1 MNKPYGRVIGW
12 GKYVPETV
20 ITNHDL
26 EKTLDTSHD
35 WIVKRT
41 GIHSRRVA
49 AEGETTSSMAI
60 QAARQ
65 ALETADLQSAE
76 LDLIIMATNTPD
88 HLVAPSPASL
98 VQQAIG
104 AADVPAFSLSAGCT
118 GFIYALSVA
127 QQFISAGVYQR
138 VLVIGA
144 ELLSRFVDWEDRRTA
159 VLFGDGAG
167 AVILQATAEP
177 CGPQHFVLGSDGQGA
192 EHIMVPAGGAA
203 DPFSAEVLANR
214 SHFVTMNG
222 SEVFKFATRKF
233 GDSCRQVLAQAHL
246 DIADIDWVVSHQANE
261 RIIKAGARDL
271 GVPLERC
278 LLNVGK
284 YGNTSTAS
292 IPILLCESIES
303 GHIQPADKLLLVA
316 FGAGLTWGACLLQ
329 LAPVP
334 LERGQHMNGL
344 TSVRR
349 AHRKVMM
356 QG

>member
-1 MNKPYGRVIGW
+1 MSKPYGRVIGW

-26 EKTLDTSHD
+26 EKTLNTSHD

-41 GIHSRRVA
+41 GIHSRHVA
-49 AEGETTSSMAI
+49 AAEETTSSMAI
-60 QAARQ
+60 AAALQ
-65 ALETADLQSAE
+65 ALETADLHPTE

-127 QQFISAGVYQR
+127 QQFISSGVYQHI
-138 VLVIGA
+138 LVIGA
-144 ELLSRFVDWEDRRTA
+144 ELISRFVNWADRRTA

-177 CGPQHFVLGSDGQGA
+177 CGAQHFVLGSDGSGA
-192 EHIMVPAGGAA
+192 EHIMVPAGGSAA
-203 DPFSAEVLANR
+203 PFSAEVL
-214 SHFVTMNG
+214 SDQSYFVTMNG
-222 SEVFKFATRKF
+222 NEVYKFATRKF
-233 GDSCRQVLAQAHL
+233 SESCRQVLAQANL
-246 DIADIDWVVSHQANE
+246 EIDDIDWIMSHQANK

-278 LLNVGK
+278 LLNVDK

-292 IPILLCESIES
+292 IPILLCESIQS
-303 GHIQPADKLLLVA
+303 GRVQQTDKLLLVA

-329 LAPVP
+329 LAPVRP
-334 LERGQHMNGL
+334 KGSLKKGDFVVAYSQNR
-344 TSVRR
+344 VRDNR
-349 AHRKVMM
+349 L
-356 QG
+356 